1 VSSGGQDTV
10 RVGCGSEEG
19 AALACAAGCDVLW
32 RAAGAI
38 AGGGVVW
45 FRGGQVRGP
54 GASPPCLPCLT
65 AWVGAG
71 EAGDRQ
77 RSERGCRRVWL
88 QGLGRTGT
96 MLATVV

>member
-1 VSSGGQDTV
+1 
-10 RVGCGSEEG
+10 
-19 AALACAAGCDVLW
+19 LACAAGCDVLW

-65 AWVGAG
+65 AWVGAR
-71 EAGDRQ
+71 EAGLDSGDVQEHGYRAGANVNSDAH
-77 RSERGCRRVWL
+77 SEFNFNRIFAHQVFDQMPARI
-88 QGLGRTGT
+88 
-96 MLATVV
+96 